1 MSRTLAPPSL
11 PWSHLDAWRGI
22 AALTVLLHH
31 GSQQFALFSA
41 GSAEA
46 RVLEGAGRWAV
57 GLFFILSGLC
67 IHWRLA
73 STHERLNRAA
83 FLARR
88 FLRIYPSLLIC
99 LLCFFLLQGQ
109 LDSNLMAPGNWRDM
123 GMHLVLLSSFDVPSR
138 VAINNV
144 VWSVVV
150 ECHFYLLYA
159 WAWPWFRD
167 SAQLHRTL
175 ALAVVLGAVTY
186 GVSAWVPPGD
196 SRTLIQ
202 HTFAATWW
210 TWCLGAWLAHVL
222 ANRPKWTQRL
232 PSSRIGAWLGI
243 GLLCASLALPLL
255 PGGLGLQAQR
265 FVMPWM
271 HTAGLLLLL
280 LGATHLKVPESL
292 ERLGTWS
299 YSLYLWHPLGIA
311 MATAV
316 LVDRP
321 WLALGLSVFA
331 GLILAASGYRW
342 IEAPSMRWARKLA

>member
-1 MSRTLAPPSL
+1 M
-11 PWSHLDAWRGI
+11 
-22 AALTVLLHH
+22 
-31 GSQQFALFSA
+31 
-41 GSAEA
+41 
-46 RVLEGAGRWAV
+46 LEGAGRWAV

-73 STHERLNRAA
+73 SSHEPLNRAT

-99 LLCFFLLQGQ
+99 LLCFFLLQGR
-109 LDSNLMAPGNWRDM
+109 LDGNLLAPGSWRDL
-123 GMHLVLLSSFDVPSR
+123 GMHLLLLSSFDVPSR

-159 WAWPWFRD
+159 WLWPWFKD
-167 SAQLHRTL
+167 SAQLRRTL
-175 ALAVVLGAVTY
+175 MLAMGLGALTY
-186 GVSAWVPPGD
+186 GISAWAPPGD

-222 ANRPKWTQRL
+222 AHRPAWTQRL

-255 PGGLGLQAQR
+255 PGSWGLQAQR

-280 LGATHLKVPESL
+280 LGATSLNVPGAL
-292 ERLGTWS
+292 ERLGAWS

-311 MATAV
+311 MAATA
-316 LVDRP
+316 LLDKP
-321 WLALGLSVFA
+321 WLALSASVLA
-331 GLILAASGYRW
+331 ALLMAASGYRW
-342 IEAPSMRWARKLA
+342 IEAPGMRRARKLA